1 MVKEFH
7 VSAGRIGATRAQV
20 GRAAVLSLI
29 VAATA
34 GFAAPAFA
42 QDTQA
47 APTFASTRAA
57 KPSAPSQGGTR
68 YVDMGSANDAGF
80 VLETRGPMVLL
91 KVDGSDNVLSL
102 MPVPGQRGDTF
113 FMDFA
118 GRMVLRVTQQGN
130 VVSYIHNA
138 SGSPAEPSAKAA
150 PITPGAMSASLDKM
164 RASAANE
171 LTKLAGHEV
180 TIWGTQSFST
190 DEAWAADALNII
202 VLGVKNANGMA
213 GRAAS
218 KVEKVT
224 VRRGKAPKVGFT
236 DGELTIDV
244 NPEDG
249 WSGRVTPE
257 AISTAL
263 TASRN
268 AG

>member
-1 MVKEFH
+1 M
-7 VSAGRIGATRAQV
+7 
-20 GRAAVLSLI
+20 
-29 VAATA
+29 
-34 GFAAPAFA
+34 
-42 QDTQA
+42 
-47 APTFASTRAA
+47 
-57 KPSAPSQGGTR
+57 R
-68 YVDMGSANDAGF
+68 YVDMGSDTNSGF
-80 VLETRGPMVLL
+80 LLEQRGSVVLL

-102 MPVPGQRGDTF
+102 MAVPGQRGDTF
-113 FMDFA
+113 LMDFA
-118 GRMVLRVTQQGN
+118 GRMVLRVTAQGN

-138 SGSPAEPSAKAA
+138 SGAPAEASAKAA
-150 PITPGAMSASLDKM
+150 ITPGAMSASLDKM

-180 TIWGTQSFST
+180 TIWGTQSFAN
-190 DEAWAADALNII
+190 DEAWAADALSII

-257 AISTAL
+257 AISNAL